1 MHVISPSL
9 FFVIIYLPVTP
20 KLQPL
25 TFEVAQQKEPAMQV
39 TLRQLFPR
47 SFINFKFSF
56 TLLMLVCLSVSTC
69 LAQSGGGVDSTGTG
83 GLHTIQ
89 GRIYFPSGRRN
100 DARIK
105 VKLQSVN
112 SGELSVFSDSNG
124 GFTFRGLE
132 PGSYAVVV
140 DAGSDYEVARESV
153 YIEAEV
159 DLARR
164 RGISMPRVPKI
175 FTVDVSLRMKQEAY
189 VKAGVVN
196 AALAAVPEPAR
207 ELYLKAL
214 ASSEAGDSAKAI
226 TQLKAALNIHPEFPI
241 ALNELGVQ
249 YLRTGQAEKAAESLG
264 KAVKLAPNDFQ
275 PRLNYGIALLNLR
288 QLPEAEEQLR
298 FATTKQSSSPTAHMY
313 LGIALAIQR
322 KLDEGQRELEAA
334 IATKSQEVF
343 LAHRYLSGIYLERHQ
358 YALAANE
365 LESYLK
371 LVPKAPDAE
380 MLRQKIKEL
389 RTKG

>member
-1 MHVISPSL
+1 MR
-9 FFVIIYLPVTP
+9 
-20 KLQPL
+20 
-25 TFEVAQQKEPAMQV
+25 V
-39 TLRQLFPR
+39 TLRQLFLR
-47 SFINFKFSF
+47 SASNFKVS
-56 TLLMLVCLSVSTC
+56 LLLLSLVCLFPSIGYS
-69 LAQSGGGVDSTGTG
+69 QSGGGVDSTGTG

-112 SGELSVFSDSNG
+112 SGELSVFSDTNG
-124 GFTFRGLE
+124 AFTFRGLE

-140 DAGSDYEVARESV
+140 EAGSDYEVARESV

-159 DLARR
+159 DVARR
-164 RGISMPRVPKI
+164 RGITMPRVPKI
-175 FTVDVSLRMKQEAY
+175 FTVDVSLRLKQEAY

-207 ELYLKAL
+207 DLYFKAL
-214 ASSEAGDSAKAI
+214 ASAEAGDSAKAI
-226 TQLKAALNIHPEFPI
+226 AQLKAALNIHPEFPI

-249 YLRTGQAEKAAESLG
+249 YLRSGQAEKAAESLD

-288 QLPEAEEQLR
+288 QLPEAEEHLR
-298 FATTKQSSSPTAHMY
+298 FAITKQSGSPTAHMY

-322 KLDEGQRELEAA
+322 KLDEGQKELQTA

-343 LAHRYLSGIYLERHQ
+343 LAHRYLSGIYLERQQ
-358 YALAANE
+358 YDLAANE

-380 MLRQKIKEL
+380 RLRQKVKEL
-389 RTKG
+389 RSKG

>member
-1 MHVISPSL
+1 
-9 FFVIIYLPVTP
+9 
-20 KLQPL
+20 
-25 TFEVAQQKEPAMQV
+25 MQV
-39 TLRQLFPR
+39 NSRPLFTRCVR
-47 SFINFKFSF
+47 SLSNLI
-56 TLLMLVCLSVSTC
+56 LLVALNTALVQGVS
-69 LAQSGGGVDSTGTG
+69 AQSGGGVDTTGTG

-124 GFTFRGLE
+124 GFTFKGLE

-140 DAGSDYEVARESV
+140 DAGSDYEVTRESV
-153 YIEAEV
+153 YIEGEV

-164 RGISMPRVPKI
+164 RGITMPRVPKI
-175 FTVDVSLRMKQEAY
+175 FTVDISLRMKQEAY

-196 AALAAVPEPAR
+196 ASLASVPEPAR
-207 ELYLKAL
+207 DLYLKAV
-214 ASSEAGDSAKAI
+214 ASIEAGDSAKGI
-226 TQLKAALNIHPEFPI
+226 VQLKAALNIFPDFPI

-249 YLRTGQAEKAAESLG
+249 YLRTGQADKAAESLN

-298 FATTKQSSSPTAHMY
+298 SATTKQSVSPTAHMY
-313 LGIALAIQR
+313 LGIVLAIQR
-322 KLDEGQRELEAA
+322 KLDEGQKELEVA

-343 LAHRYLSGIYLERHQ
+343 LAHRYLSGIYLERQQ
-358 YALAANE
+358 YEMAANE
-365 LESYLK
+365 LETYLK

-380 MLRQKIKEL
+380 RLRQKIKEL
-389 RTKG
+389 RSKG

>member
-1 MHVISPSL
+1 
-9 FFVIIYLPVTP
+9 
-20 KLQPL
+20 
-25 TFEVAQQKEPAMQV
+25 MQV
-39 TLRQLFPR
+39 KARQLFPR
-47 SFINFKFSF
+47 SVNNSKVFF
-56 TLLMLVCLSVSTC
+56 LLLALVCLSASTGS
-69 LAQSGGGVDSTGTG
+69 AQSGGGVDSTGTG

-100 DARIK
+100 DARIR

-112 SGELSVFSDSNG
+112 SGELSVFSDTNG

-140 DAGSDYEVARESV
+140 DAGDDYEVARESV
-153 YIEAEV
+153 YIEGEV
-159 DLARR
+159 DVARR
-164 RGISMPRVPKI
+164 RGITVPRVPKI
-175 FTVDVSLRMKQEAY
+175 FTVDVSLRLKQEVY

-207 ELYLKAL
+207 ELYFQAL
-214 ASSEAGDSAKAI
+214 ASAEAGEPAKAI
-226 TQLKAALNIHPEFPI
+226 TQLKAALNIHPDFPI

-249 YLRTGQAEKAAESLG
+249 YLRTSQADKAAESLS

-298 FATTKQSSSPTAHMY
+298 FATSKQAGSPTAHMY

-322 KLDEGQRELEAA
+322 KLDEGQKELEAA

-380 MLRQKIKEL
+380 RLRQKIKEL
-389 RTKG
+389 RGKG